1 MFKNEDAKLIVS
13 EVSPASVPFEGG
25 IKPVKLG
32 MMKNGTHGKQG
43 NTSQMMVSY
52 KASSNSSEYR
62 ENLKR
67 RMSSDSKGPD

>member
-25 IKPVKLG
+25 NPVKLG

-62 ENLKR
+62 DNLKR
-67 RMSSDSKGPD
+67 RMSSAGKGPD